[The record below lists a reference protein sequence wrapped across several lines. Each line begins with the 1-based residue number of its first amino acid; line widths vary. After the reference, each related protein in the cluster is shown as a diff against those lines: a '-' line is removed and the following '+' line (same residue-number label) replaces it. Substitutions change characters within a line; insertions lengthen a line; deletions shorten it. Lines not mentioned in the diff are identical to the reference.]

1 MGFFRTLFD
10 PNERE
15 VRKIRKIV
23 DKINALEKGMEG
35 RSDEELRQL
44 TDDFRQRLQKKKS
57 LDDILPEAFAAVRG
71 SGFLV
76 KTDRPGRRKQVR
88 VLVSVH
94 GTGQKLRNGFSGNRG
109 HFWSWSREI
118 PVRSIRA
125 AAA

>member
-57 LDDILPEAFAAVRG
+57 LDDILPEAFAAVREASPMG
-71 SGFLV
+71 
-76 KTDRPGRRKQVR
+76 
-88 VLVSVH
+88 
-94 GTGQKLRNGFSGNRG
+94 
-109 HFWSWSREI
+109 
-118 PVRSIRA
+118 
-125 AAA
+125 